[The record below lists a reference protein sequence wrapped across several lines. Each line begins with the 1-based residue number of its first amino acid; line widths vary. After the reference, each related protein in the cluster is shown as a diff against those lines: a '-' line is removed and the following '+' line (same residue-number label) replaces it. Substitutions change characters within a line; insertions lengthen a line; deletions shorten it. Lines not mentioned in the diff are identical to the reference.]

1 MAEKKSKVKA
11 HRGFIHVP
19 KRGGPRRPVGDPR
32 FQGDPRRYPKRPP
45 LQEIGPPSVRRY
57 NDELR
62 VLRDFAKAR
71 GKTIPKFPTGTPSP
85 AIRRDPQ
92 KMKAFRLRQLQ
103 NQINKIRSFLN
114 FTPRKLQQKMP
125 TQKQI
130 NDSRKALS
138 QNPLSNKQLILE
150 AMGVRRQ
157 TTAPTQAVRNP
168 NRTRR
173 PMTAE
178 PLAQKARVRMPNR
191 RRTMVS
197 KGGTV
202 RKKK

>member
-19 KRGGPRRPVGDPR
+19 KRRGPRLPVGDPR

-62 VLRDFAKAR
+62 LLRDFAKAR
-71 GKTIPKFPTGTPSP
+71 GKNLPKFPTGTPP
-85 AIRRDPQ
+85 LAIRRDPQ
-92 KMKAFRLRQLQ
+92 KMRAFRLRQLQ
-103 NQINKIRSFLN
+103 NQINKTKRFLN
-114 FTPRKLQQKMP
+114 FTPRKTQQ
-125 TQKQI
+125 QI
-130 NDSRKALS
+130 NDARKALS
-138 QNPLSNKQLILE
+138 QNLSPKEKLIA

-157 TTAPTQAVRNP
+157 TAAPAQQAVKNP
-168 NRTRR
+168 NRRR
-173 PMTAE
+173 PMTAD
-178 PLAQKARVRMPNR
+178 QRQRMIRSQNTRVA
-191 RRTMVS
+191 